1 MEGKENAERQS
12 GRAEKGF
19 CLQRTRG
26 RLTGLAPAA
35 LLMAGGALCLYFFY
49 LGQTL
54 PGEVE
59 RLDDQ
64 MRVVYRLCP
73 ILGAGMILIGIFLA
87 YRSLRDALYPEKSAL
102 AQSIR
107 DQLPY
112 PDEAPPVKELFA
124 MVDRD
129 LRENGLWGG
138 KLGIGKEWVLGDQAS
153 RIPRIRGV
161 FSRSERHTRRAGKRT
176 QVTYSYEVWIVD
188 DRREQQVT
196 ALKSQ

>member
-1 MEGKENAERQS
+1 MERKETEQRQPDRTEER
-12 GRAEKGF
+12 F

-26 RLTGLAPAA
+26 RLTGLFPAA
-35 LLMAGGALCLYFFY
+35 LLLAGGALCLYFFY

-64 MRVVYRLCP
+64 MRIFYHLCP
-73 ILGAGMILIGIFLA
+73 FLGAGAALIGLFLA
-87 YRSLRDALYPEKSAL
+87 YRSLRDTLRPERSAL

-129 LRENGLWGG
+129 LQENGLWCGR
-138 KLGIGKEWVLGDQAS
+138 LGIGKEWILGDQAS
-153 RIPRIRGV
+153 RIPRIRGI

-176 QVTYSYEVWIVD
+176 IVTYLYEV
-188 DRREQQVT
+188 
-196 ALKSQ
+196 

>member
-1 MEGKENAERQS
+1 MERKENAERQS

-26 RLTGLAPAA
+26 RLTGLIPAA
-35 LLMAGGALCLYFFY
+35 LLVAGGALCLYFFY

-64 MRVVYRLCP
+64 MRIFYHLCP
-73 ILGAGMILIGIFLA
+73 FLGAGAALIGLFLA
-87 YRSLRDALYPEKSAL
+87 YRSLRDALRPEKSAL

-107 DQLPY
+107 NQLPH

-124 MVDRD
+124 MVDQD
-129 LRENGLWGG
+129 LRQNGQWCGR
-138 KLGIGKEWVLGDQAS
+138 LGILYLSA
-153 RIPRIRGV
+153 
-161 FSRSERHTRRAGKRT
+161 FSSIHDVYQYWQRSME
-176 QVTYSYEVWIVD
+176 I
-188 DRREQQVT
+188 
-196 ALKSQ
+196 

>member
-1 MEGKENAERQS
+1 MERKENMERQP
-12 GRAEKGF
+12 GRTEERF
-19 CLQRTRG
+19 CLQRTRR
-26 RLTGLAPAA
+26 RLTGLIPAA
-35 LLMAGGALCLYFFY
+35 LLLAGGALCLYFFY

-59 RLDDQ
+59 RLDDE
-64 MRVVYRLCP
+64 MRIFYHLCP
-73 ILGAGMILIGIFLA
+73 FLGAGAALIGLFLA
-87 YRSLRDALYPEKSAL
+87 YRSLRDALRPERSAL

-107 DQLPY
+107 NQLPH

-124 MVDRD
+124 MVDQD
-129 LRENGLWGG
+129 LKQNGLWCG

-176 QVTYSYEVWIVD
+176 IVTYLYEV
-188 DRREQQVT
+188 
-196 ALKSQ
+196 

>member
-1 MEGKENAERQS
+1 MKETGEPKKTFPKRFYLKWPWNVIVYIVLAVVLRVFAIPLILLIMWWNKKQQPDGPEEGC
-12 GRAEKGF
+12 
-19 CLQRTRG
+19 CLRRTRG
-26 RLTGLAPAA
+26 RLTGLIPAT

-64 MRVVYRLCP
+64 MRVVYHLCP
-73 ILGAGMILIGIFLA
+73 FLGAGMILIGIFLA

-112 PDEAPPVKELFA
+112 PDDTLPCVY
-124 MVDRD
+124 
-129 LRENGLWGG
+129 G
-138 KLGIGKEWVLGDQAS
+138 
-153 RIPRIRGV
+153 
-161 FSRSERHTRRAGKRT
+161 
-176 QVTYSYEVWIVD
+176 
-188 DRREQQVT
+188 
-196 ALKSQ
+196 